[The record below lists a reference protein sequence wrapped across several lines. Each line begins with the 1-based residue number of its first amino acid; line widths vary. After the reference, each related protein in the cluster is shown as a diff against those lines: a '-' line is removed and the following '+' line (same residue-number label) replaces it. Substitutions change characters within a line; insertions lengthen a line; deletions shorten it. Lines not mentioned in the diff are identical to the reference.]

1 MHARRPLIISAF
13 ALICFVA
20 VLLLD
25 RFQPFAYLRL
35 RNFYRDAVSRAG
47 RTTPP
52 NPNLV
57 FLAIDAASVSL
68 DQDDIDQAYGLTND
82 NSPEARALRLMSQ
95 GYPWSREIHA
105 LLLDRLIQ
113 AGAKV
118 VIFDLLFATPT
129 DNDLPFRLAL
139 DRYRQHVV
147 IGSNFVD
154 GSLTRPSDTL
164 VAQTSPMDDRV
175 AYTNFWADDDD
186 AVRRAQ
192 YRVTFEQVREL
203 KSKSGSER
211 FLSLAAAGLIKAGAG
226 EDVPPDLEAHPF
238 RFTAGPQQGFP
249 PHSLFEIFVPSFWKQ
264 NYQSGEFFRDK
275 IVIVGAEGN
284 WQHDDHPTPFGRMA
298 GAELHLNAINAA
310 LHHEFIRE
318 MSPATAGVFTF
329 IAGLIA
335 VALSLIIRLP
345 WLRLAALICIGV
357 AAFWIALVVFNHL
370 SVYLPMIAPMTELNG
385 TVLLG
390 LISDFASERRLR
402 RKLEPYVS
410 RDVVREM
417 LDHPKLFTQS
427 LGGIIKP
434 ATILFSDLRGYS
446 ALAARREPKALLA
459 QLNEYFGAMVECVF
473 RFGGT
478 LDKFIGDAVMAV
490 WGNVHSDGPRN
501 DAIAAVRAALAM
513 RTELAALNKKWRS
526 LGWPELRAG
535 TAINH
540 GNVVVGNIGS
550 PQRMEFTVIGE
561 PVNLTWRLQELTKKL
576 GRDLVVGEEVR
587 TLVAE
592 HFDFVSVGHADLHGV
607 DNAGE
612 LFTVYDSVEMEV
624 RDNVSQLAG
633 STYAESVP

>member
-1 MHARRPLIISAF
+1 MRARRALIISAF
-13 ALICFVA
+13 ALLCLVG

-25 RFQPFAYLRL
+25 TFQPFAYLRL
-35 RNFYRDAVSRAG
+35 RNLYRDAVSRAG
-47 RTTPP
+47 RTTRP
-52 NPNLV
+52 NPDLV

-68 DQDDIDQAYGLTND
+68 DQDDIDQAYGLTKD
-82 NSPEARALRLMSQ
+82 NSAEARALRIISQ

-118 VIFDLLFATPT
+118 VIFDLLFTTPT
-129 DNDLPFRLAL
+129 DNDLPFRHAL
-139 DRYRQHVV
+139 DQYRRHVV

-203 KSKSGSER
+203 KSKPGAER
-211 FLSLAAAGLIKAGAG
+211 FLSLAAAALIKAGAAD
-226 EDVPPDLEAHPF
+226 DVPPDLDGHAF
-238 RFTAGPQQGFP
+238 RFTAAPQQGFP

-264 NYQSGEFFRDK
+264 NYQSGEFFRNK

-318 MSPATAGVFTF
+318 MSPATTGVFTF

-335 VALSLIIRLP
+335 VALSLTIRLP
-345 WLRLAALICIGV
+345 WLRLAALIGIGV

-490 WGNVHSDGPRN
+490 WGNVHSNGPRN

-540 GNVVVGNIGS
+540 GKVVVGNIGS

-561 PVNLTWRLQELTKKL
+561 PVNLSWKLQELTKKF
-576 GRDLVVGEEVR
+576 GCDLIVSEEVSR
-587 TLVAE
+587 SRMPESFSRWA
-592 HFDFVSVGHADLHGV
+592 
-607 DNAGE
+607 
-612 LFTVYDSVEMEV
+612 V
-624 RDNVSQLAG
+624 RAK
-633 STYAESVP
+633 

>member
-211 FLSLAAAGLIKAGAG
+211 FLSLAAAGLIKAGAE

-249 PHSLFEIFVPSFWKQ
+249 PHSLFEIFVPSFW
-264 NYQSGEFFRDK
+264 
-275 IVIVGAEGN
+275 
-284 WQHDDHPTPFGRMA
+284 
-298 GAELHLNAINAA
+298 
-310 LHHEFIRE
+310 
-318 MSPATAGVFTF
+318 
-329 IAGLIA
+329 
-335 VALSLIIRLP
+335 
-345 WLRLAALICIGV
+345 
-357 AAFWIALVVFNHL
+357 
-370 SVYLPMIAPMTELNG
+370 
-385 TVLLG
+385 
-390 LISDFASERRLR
+390 
-402 RKLEPYVS
+402 
-410 RDVVREM
+410 
-417 LDHPKLFTQS
+417 
-427 LGGIIKP
+427 
-434 ATILFSDLRGYS
+434 
-446 ALAARREPKALLA
+446 
-459 QLNEYFGAMVECVF
+459 
-473 RFGGT
+473 
-478 LDKFIGDAVMAV
+478 
-490 WGNVHSDGPRN
+490 
-501 DAIAAVRAALAM
+501 
-513 RTELAALNKKWRS
+513 
-526 LGWPELRAG
+526 
-535 TAINH
+535 
-540 GNVVVGNIGS
+540 
-550 PQRMEFTVIGE
+550 
-561 PVNLTWRLQELTKKL
+561 
-576 GRDLVVGEEVR
+576 
-587 TLVAE
+587 
-592 HFDFVSVGHADLHGV
+592 
-607 DNAGE
+607 
-612 LFTVYDSVEMEV
+612 
-624 RDNVSQLAG
+624 
-633 STYAESVP
+633 